1 MTAYLLDTNIWLRSV
16 QREAPQ
22 HSVAV
27 EALATLLAQGN
38 DLFITAQN
46 LIEFWSVASRPIAA
60 NGLGWSVETVRQE
73 IERLQAQFPLLD
85 DTAEVFTHWL
95 QLVSAYQVIGRRV
108 HDARLVASMLTH
120 DVTHLLT
127 FNRDDFRQFAM
138 ITVVTPTD
146 LLASAEQ
153 SSS

>member
-22 HSVAV
+22 HPLAV

-46 LIEFWSVASRPIAA
+46 VIEFWSVASRPTGA

-73 IERLQAQFPLLD
+73 IERLQA
-85 DTAEVFTHWL
+85 
-95 QLVSAYQVIGRRV
+95 
-108 HDARLVASMLTH
+108 
-120 DVTHLLT
+120 
-127 FNRDDFRQFAM
+127 
-138 ITVVTPTD
+138 
-146 LLASAEQ
+146 
-153 SSS
+153 